1 MFTLLDPSHPQYQH
15 KEFSLEKYNQKRFKN
30 SFGISEKQFV
40 TEIVLIGKTNMIA
53 LLLSEHAEMKF
64 SILIGRRFLIGKFI
78 LDPSN
83 FNLFLRKAEI

>member
-1 MFTLLDPSHPQYQH
+1 M
-15 KEFSLEKYNQKRFKN
+15 
-30 SFGISEKQFV
+30 
-40 TEIVLIGKTNMIA
+40 LIGKTNMIA